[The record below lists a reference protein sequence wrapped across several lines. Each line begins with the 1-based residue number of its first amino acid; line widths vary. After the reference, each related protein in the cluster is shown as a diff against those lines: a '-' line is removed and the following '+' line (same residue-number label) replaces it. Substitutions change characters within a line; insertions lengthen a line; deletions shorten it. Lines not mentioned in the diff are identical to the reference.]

1 MRCIPSLLAVA
12 LLVHVVSSVKA
23 VDANDFEFARPFV
36 ESLDEGMSCEVRYDS
51 GRLLIEV
58 TLPDQQLVPRRGTGL
73 PMDEKIGPWR
83 ATFLLVPILGAEDLK
98 QMEALAISGDSKQG
112 KHQPTYAHFAVDSYW
127 FRVGYPL
134 YAPREKDGRQK
145 VEKFVQRL
153 SEKAKTLS
161 GTDASPLISRLL
173 VAP

>member
-1 MRCIPSLLAVA
+1 MRCIPYLLAATLLA
-12 LLVHVVSSVKA
+12 LVVSSVEA
-23 VDANDFEFARPFV
+23 ADANDFEFARPFV
-36 ESLDEGMSCEVRYDS
+36 ESLDETMSCEVRYDS
-51 GRLLIEV
+51 GRLLVEV

-73 PMDEKIGPWR
+73 PNDEKVGAWR
-83 ATFLLVPILGAEDLK
+83 ATFLLVPVLDPADLK
-98 QMEALAISGDSKQG
+98 QMEALSVPSDSKQG
-112 KHQPTYAHFAVDSYW
+112 KGQPTYAHIAVDSYW

-153 SEKAKTLS
+153 SERAKTLS

-173 VAP
+173 AQP